1 MRENYT
7 PLAASLVAAAA
18 LLGAALPARTQSDG
32 SSMMASTTV
41 DASVEAS
48 SSAPI
53 DLSAPAAPD
62 WDRVDGTE
70 AVSNGSQVLELP
82 QVDPTRTKGGGN
94 DTDAAQQGSEEGAD
108 AADEV
113 GSVDDYE
120 NQSAMT
126 SVGVYMVPIPA
137 GVRRNGIGLATV
149 PAAPGIRLAPGIG
162 AMAPMG
168 PITVRPGGLG
178 PFPATS
184 PMLTP
189 PRGSRSIPGGWWT
202 RAR

>member
-1 MRENYT
+1 
-7 PLAASLVAAAA
+7 
-18 LLGAALPARTQSDG
+18 
-32 SSMMASTTV
+32 MMASTTV

-62 WDRVDGTE
+62 WDRVDGAE
-70 AVSNGSQVLELP
+70 AGSNGSQVLELP
-82 QVDPTRTKGGGN
+82 QVDPAQAKGGN
-94 DTDAAQQGSEEGAD
+94 DADAAQEGSEGGAD
-108 AADEV
+108 ASDTV

-126 SVGVYMVPIPA
+126 SVGVYVVPIPA
-137 GVRRNGIGLATV
+137 GVGRNGIGLAPV
-149 PAAPGIRLAPGIG
+149 AATPGIRLAPRIG
-162 AMAPMG
+162 AIPPTG
-168 PITVRPGGLG
+168 PIIVRPGGLG